1 MRKFQYLIAG
11 ALFASSAIAADVG
24 VSISIGEPDFYGR
37 IDIGDAPRPRLLYN
51 EPVVIIREG
60 YQAAPLYLRVR
71 SGHAKHW
78 KVHCHEYNACNRPV
92 YFVRDDWYND
102 DYAPHYPSGTAITV
116 RARTKTRATTVRA
129 KTKTTAEETARDR
142 RIAVGRVMVIDLS
155 IPNEKLTWQMDS
167 VQPRN
172 RR

>member
-11 ALFASSAIAADVG
+11 VLFASSAITADVG

-102 DYAPHYPSGTAITV
+102 DYAPHYRERNGHHGQGQDKNHGRGNGKRQTDSG
-116 RARTKTRATTVRA
+116 RQ
-129 KTKTTAEETARDR
+129 
-142 RIAVGRVMVIDLS
+142 GHGH
-155 IPNEKLTWQMDS
+155 
-167 VQPRN
+167 
-172 RR
+172 

>member
-92 YFVRDDWYND
+92 YFVRDVWYND

-116 RARTKTRATTVRA
+116 RARTKT
-129 KTKTTAEETARDR
+129 TAEVTARDR

-155 IPNEKLTWQMDS
+155 IPNEKLTRQMDS

-172 RR
+172 RS

>member
-1 MRKFQYLIAG
+1 MRSFHYLIAG

-71 SGHAKHW
+71 SGHADHW
-78 KVHCHEYNACNRPV
+78 KVHCREYNACNRPV

-102 DYAPHYPSGTAITV
+102 DYAPHYRERHGHPGKGQDKNRGRGNGKGQTDSGGQGH
-116 RARTKTRATTVRA
+116 R
-129 KTKTTAEETARDR
+129 
-142 RIAVGRVMVIDLS
+142 
-155 IPNEKLTWQMDS
+155 P
-167 VQPRN
+167 
-172 RR
+172 